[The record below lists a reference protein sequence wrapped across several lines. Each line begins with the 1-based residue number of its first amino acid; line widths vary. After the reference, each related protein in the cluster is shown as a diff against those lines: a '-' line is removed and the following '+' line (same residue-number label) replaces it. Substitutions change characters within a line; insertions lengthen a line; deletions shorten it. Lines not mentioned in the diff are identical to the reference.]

1 MDDLRQA
8 NICILVATVIA
19 VVGVLVFRRAGEAAL
34 ELVGMATFVGAFAT
48 HCVLDEWALRRNKK
62 RAQ

>member
-8 NICILVATVIA
+8 NICILVAAVIA
-19 VVGVLVFRRAGEAAL
+19 VVGVLIFRRAGEAAL
-34 ELVGMATFVGAFAT
+34 ELVGLAAFVGAFAA
-48 HCVLDEWALRRNKK
+48 HCVLDEWTLRRKK